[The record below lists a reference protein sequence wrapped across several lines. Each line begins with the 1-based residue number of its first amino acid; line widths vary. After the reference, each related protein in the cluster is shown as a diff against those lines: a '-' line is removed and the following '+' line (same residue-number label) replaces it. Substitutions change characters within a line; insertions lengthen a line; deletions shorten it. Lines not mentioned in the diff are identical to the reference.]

1 MVNGVTQLKLAYENI
16 AASDQQAAREYNQV
30 KTLKQNSTEQ
40 NNMLIFWRK
49 KKVFFL
55 LNTVSLLV
63 NPDHPGI
70 LF

>member
-49 KKVFFL
+49 KKCFF
-55 LNTVSLLV
+55 
-63 NPDHPGI
+63 
-70 LF
+70 F